1 MYLKDCYCI
10 LRREDYLQITAVKT
24 GKRTTEA
31 QIELHKKYEAKAGC
45 NGGRQEQALRNWER

>member
-10 LRREDYLQITAVKT
+10 LRCEDYLQITAVKI

-31 QIELHKKYEAKAGC
+31 QIELHEKYEAKAGC
-45 NGGRQEQALRNWER
+45 DGGR